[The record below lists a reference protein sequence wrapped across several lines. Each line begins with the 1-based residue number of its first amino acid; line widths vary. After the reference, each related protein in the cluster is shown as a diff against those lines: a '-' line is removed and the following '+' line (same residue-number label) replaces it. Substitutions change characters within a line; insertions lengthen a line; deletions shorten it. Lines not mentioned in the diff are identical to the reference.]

1 MPHSTDRIRT
11 THAGPPPR
19 TPALL
24 EANRARGGA
33 ELASRRLRP

>member
-11 THAGPPPR
+11 THAGSLPR
-19 TPALL
+19 TPAPLG
-24 EANRARGGA
+24 ANRARGGA